1 MPLGAFAAVLSPAR
15 DPLCPP
21 CGTAAPAGGE
31 AAERAQGR
39 RSRPWL
45 RTESHHRPP
54 PGSVVLCRV

>member
-39 RSRPWL
+39 RSRPWP
-45 RTESHHRPP
+45 RTESRHRHEAGAP
-54 PGSVVLCRV
+54 VLCRV